1 MRRVIITGGIGSGKS
16 MVSQMLQVMGYP
28 VYDCD
33 SQAMRLIHEDEQ
45 LRCEIISLLG
55 PQAYDAQGCYNRQ
68 WVSEQVFAN
77 PDLLKRLN
85 ACVHPAVVRDIE
97 RWAERQ
103 NSDPIFIE
111 TALLRQ
117 SGLIVMTDDIWRVTS
132 PEPLRIARVQR
143 RSALTEQQV
152 RQRMIAQQL
161 REESYPD
168 EHVLVNDERKPLL
181 PQILHLITN
190 EE

>member
-16 MVSQMLQVMGYP
+16 MVSQMLRVMGFP

-45 LRCEIISLLG
+45 LRCEIIALLG
-55 PQAYDAQGCYNRQ
+55 TQAYDAHGNYNRQ
-68 WVSEQVFAN
+68 WVSDQVFAN
-77 PDLLKRLN
+77 PDMLKRLN
-85 ACVHPAVVRDIE
+85 ACVHPAVIRDIE
-97 RWAERQ
+97 RWTERQ
-103 NSDPIFIE
+103 NSDLVFIE

-117 SGLIVMTDDIWRVTS
+117 SGLIVMSHDVWRVTA
-132 PEPLRIARVQR
+132 PEALCIARVQQ

-152 RQRMIAQQL
+152 RQRMIAQQQ

-168 EHVLVNDERKPLL
+168 EHVIVNDERKPLL